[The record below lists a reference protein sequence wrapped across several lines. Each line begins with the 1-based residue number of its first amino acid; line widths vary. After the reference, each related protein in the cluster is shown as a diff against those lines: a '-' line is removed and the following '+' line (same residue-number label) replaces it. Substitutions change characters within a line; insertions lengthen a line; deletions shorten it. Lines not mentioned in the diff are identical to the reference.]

1 MKLRA
6 ILLKPTYEKTIDT
19 SEHII
24 EENKVIHTMDL
35 YECLVNIDIILWLYK
50 CFLLLFFMSNISITD
65 LFPSSLPYFLKRSFT
80 LVLIW
85 GFVKDNKKVRKK
97 ERKHVLDQE
106 NDQEKKK
113 VLRFKI
119 INQFYFQLL
128 IIVSVI
134 C

>member
-50 CFLLLFFMSNISITD
+50 CFLLLFFMSSISITD

-97 ERKHVLDQE
+97 ERKHFST
-106 NDQEKKK
+106 KKRK
-113 VLRFKI
+113 F
-119 INQFYFQLL
+119 
-128 IIVSVI
+128 
-134 C
+134 

>member
-50 CFLLLFFMSNISITD
+50 CFWLLFF
-65 LFPSSLPYFLKRSFT
+65 Y
-80 LVLIW
+80 V
-85 GFVKDNKKVRKK
+85 
-97 ERKHVLDQE
+97 
-106 NDQEKKK
+106 
-113 VLRFKI
+113 
-119 INQFYFQLL
+119 
-128 IIVSVI
+128 
-134 C
+134 